1 MDVAEAIDKDKKTV
15 LVIDNEFD
23 EKCIEYL
30 HQYNYTVKH
39 LQASQVNLDDIL
51 YSSVDFLIMNW
62 LSPQMNVK
70 KVCQTAFQQLS
81 IPLIITCQTP
91 SEEDCIEAL
100 SSGADDFIKKP
111 LNPRELHARMNAI
124 ERRCHYVAH
133 AHKLEKFTFE
143 NWSLDLSSRIL
154 IQYPNKE
161 VKLSVG
167 EFDLLS
173 LFAKNPQRV
182 LSREELLEITKSK
195 SLSPYDRSIDIQ
207 ISRLRYKIEENPKRP
222 MLIKTVRCGGYIF
235 TPQVS
240 QAGH

>member
-1 MDVAEAIDKDKKTV
+1 MDVTEPIDKDKKTV
-15 LVIDNEFD
+15 LVIDNKFD
-23 EKCIEYL
+23 KKCIEYL

-39 LQASQVNLDDIL
+39 LQASQVSLDDIL
-51 YSSVDFLIMNW
+51 YSGVDFLIMDWHLPNID
-62 LSPQMNVK
+62 VK
-70 KVCQTAFQQLS
+70 KACEAAFQQLS
-81 IPLIITCQTP
+81 IPLIITSHTAT
-91 SEEDCIEAL
+91 EEDCIEAL
-100 SSGADDFIKKP
+100 SSGADDFIKQP

-124 ERRCHYVAH
+124 ERRCHYAAH
-133 AHKLEKFTFE
+133 SHKLEKFTFE

-154 IQYPNKE
+154 VQFPNKE

-207 ISRLRYKIEENPKRP
+207 ISRLRHKIEENPKKP

-240 QAGH
+240 LTGH